1 MAAPEQYPPQ
11 VGAVLEL
18 AGVSKRYG
26 RRTALSDVTLRVG
39 AGRAVGLLGPNGAG
53 KTTAVRLLLG
63 LARPTSGS
71 VRLRGQPPGRPLAR
85 RGLGHLPERLQLP
98 GRATVRS
105 FLRLHAALVGL
116 RGVDR
121 EQAVADTMER
131 VGVADRADDA
141 LAGLSKG
148 LRQRVGFAQAFL
160 GAPDLLVLD
169 EPTAG
174 LDPLGIRDARQWITD
189 ERARGATLLVSSHL
203 LSEVERVCDEVVI
216 LHEGRV
222 RASGPLTRLVAPDE
236 TLEDAF
242 VRLVGGGAP

>member
-1 MAAPEQYPPQ
+1 
-11 VGAVLEL
+11 
-18 AGVSKRYG
+18 
-26 RRTALSDVTLRVG
+26 
-39 AGRAVGLLGPNGAG
+39 
-53 KTTAVRLLLG
+53 
-63 LARPTSGS
+63 
-71 VRLRGQPPGRPLAR
+71 
-85 RGLGHLPERLQLP
+85 
-98 GRATVRS
+98 
-105 FLRLHAALVGL
+105 
-116 RGVDR
+116 
-121 EQAVADTMER
+121 MER

-203 LSEVERVCDEVVI
+203 LSEVERVCDAVVI
-216 LHEGRV
+216 LYEGRV